1 MFKIPA
7 VWMRGGTS
15 KCWVFEWDNLQVPG
29 KTVDEVLLR
38 LFGSPDN
45 RQVDGVGGGSSTTS
59 KAVILSRSL
68 SADADVDYTFAQVA
82 IDEQK
87 VDWGSNCGNCSAV
100 VAPYAIERGWV
111 SPGLESTSVRTL
123 NTNTDQ
129 LILQKVPTPDGQLQ
143 DPGTQ
148 MIPGVPFPGLSVGM
162 GFLDPAGRTT
172 GRLFPTG
179 EPMDKVTFD
188 GQEVPATLIDAGA
201 PLIILDAVSIG
212 LTGHETAADID
223 GQAALLVHLDDVRRD
238 AAVRMGL
245 AATRAAAERAIPKLA
260 LVARASPDDEADL
273 IVRMLSMGKLHPAL
287 AITGSVALT
296 MAAQHEGT
304 VVRDLLSTDP
314 SSGLIMRTPAGVVQT
329 WAETRDGV
337 PVVGTLRSARRIA
350 DAELLL
356 PKTW

>member
-7 VWMRGGTS
+7 AWMRGGTS

-29 KTVDEVLLR
+29 KSVDEVLLR

-45 RQVDGVGGGSSTTS
+45 RQIDGVGGGTSTTS

-68 SADADVDYTFAQVA
+68 SSEADVDYTFAQVA
-82 IDEQK
+82 IDEQR

-100 VAPYAIERGWV
+100 VAPYAIQRGWV
-111 SPGLESTSVRTL
+111 APGQESTSVRTL

-129 LILQKVPTPDGQLQ
+129 LILQKVPTPEGKLQ

-172 GRLFPTG
+172 GKLFPTG
-179 EPMDKVTFD
+179 EPVEKVTFD
-188 GQEVPATLIDAGA
+188 GREVPATLIDAGA
-201 PLIILDAVSIG
+201 PLIILDAKSIG
-212 LTGHETAADID
+212 LTGNETAADID
-223 GQAALLVHLDDVRRD
+223 SQASLLVHLDDVRRD

-245 AATRAAAERAIPKLA
+245 AATRAEAERAIPKLA

-273 IVRMLSMGKLHPAL
+273 NVRMLSMGRLHPAL

-304 VVRDLLSTDP
+304 VVRDLLTTDP
-314 SSGLIMRTPAGVVQT
+314 SAGLIMRTPAGIVQT
-329 WAETRDGV
+329 WAEIRDGV
-337 PVVGTLRSARRIA
+337 PVVGTIRSARRIA

-356 PKTW
+356 PESW